1 MKVKIKNNK
10 KLKAKSGDIVVLE
23 NYFTNKKEHY
33 LIIHD
38 KDFYYLVNIE
48 NGKVFI
54 CDSNISTINNF
65 VNSRNGKLYFGSKAK
80 LILGDR
86 NA

>member
-1 MKVKIKNNK
+1 MEVEIKNNK

-33 LIIHD
+33 VIIHD

-48 NGKVFI
+48 NGKVI
-54 CDSNISTINNF
+54 CDSNISAINDF
-65 VNSRNGKLYFGSKAK
+65 INSRKGKLCFGSKAK
-80 LILGDR
+80 LILGGK

>member
-23 NYFTNKKEHY
+23 NYFTNKKEHCV
-33 LIIHD
+33 IIHD

-48 NGKVFI
+48 NGKVI
-54 CDSNISTINNF
+54 CDSNISTINDF
-65 VNSRNGKLYFGSKAK
+65 INSRNGKLYFGNKAK
-80 LILGDR
+80 LILGDK